1 MGDQEE
7 YPGHGKETLIRK
19 TWYSVDGGNALTS
32 LVSYGSQNTN
42 GEGRMSDEV
51 DRAIA
56 DPSHPIWKIILL
68 CVLVL
73 GGGSVASDLDIIGVA
88 GL

>member
-1 MGDQEE
+1 M
-7 YPGHGKETLIRK
+7 YR
-19 TWYSVDGGNALTS
+19 
-32 LVSYGSQNTN
+32 VSSESRNTK
-42 GEGRMSDEV
+42 GEGRMSSEI

-73 GGGSVASDLDIIGVA
+73 GGGTIASDMDIISVA

>member
-1 MGDQEE
+1 LAE
-7 YPGHGKETLIRK
+7 PGRETLTQKIS
-19 TWYSVDGGNALTS
+19 YNVADGNAAMS
-32 LVSYGSQNTN
+32 LVNCESQNTN
-42 GEGRMSDEV
+42 GEDRMSSEI

-73 GGGSVASDLDIIGVA
+73 GGGTIASDMDIISVA

>member
-1 MGDQEE
+1 MYLANCE
-7 YPGHGKETLIRK
+7 
-19 TWYSVDGGNALTS
+19 
-32 LVSYGSQNTN
+32 SQNTN
-42 GEGRMSDEV
+42 GEGRMSSEV

>member
-1 MGDQEE
+1 MC
-7 YPGHGKETLIRK
+7 L
-19 TWYSVDGGNALTS
+19 GN
-32 LVSYGSQNTN
+32 YGSQNTN
-42 GEGRMSDEV
+42 GEGSMSQEI

-73 GGGSVASDLDIIGVA
+73 GGGTIASDMDIISVA